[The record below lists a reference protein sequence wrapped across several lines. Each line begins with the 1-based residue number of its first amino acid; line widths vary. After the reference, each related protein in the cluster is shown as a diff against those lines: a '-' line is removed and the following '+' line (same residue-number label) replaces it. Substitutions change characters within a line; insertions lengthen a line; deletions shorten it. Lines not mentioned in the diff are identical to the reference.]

1 MGRYGVLT
9 RIRIDNR
16 INGFL
21 GHPGGGGK
29 RPAVIHLH
37 ERYGIVQHTTDL
49 AQKLVDAGYVT
60 VVPDLFSRFTGDRQ
74 ALARGDSRVELADE
88 EVFQDVDS
96 IVTYLHTLPDVD
108 GSRIAMIGVCQ
119 TGRQPILISA
129 NRDYLSAIVIM
140 YGAVYNAD
148 WESQPLRPE
157 PISALLERVSCP
169 VQGIFGELDNL
180 VPVDNVLRMCNV
192 LATAKKSFDIRVF
205 ADAPHGFL
213 NDTMPGRYRAP
224 QTQAAWSRILSFLD
238 ATLRKGW
245 NKGRVIWRLE
255 SDTSADYD
263 FSKNRRWE

>member
-1 MGRYGVLT
+1 MLT
-9 RIRIDNR
+9 QIRIDNR

-21 GHPGGGGK
+21 GRPGGTDK

-60 VVPDLFSRFTGDRQ
+60 VVPDLFCRFTGDRQ

-88 EVFQDVDS
+88 EVFRDVDS
-96 IVTYLHTLPDVD
+96 IVAYLRTLPDVD
-108 GSRIAMIGVCQ
+108 VSRIAMIGVCQ

-129 NRDYLSAIVIM
+129 YRDYLSGCVVM

-157 PISALLERVSCP
+157 PINTLLEKISCP
-169 VQGIFGELDNL
+169 IQGIFGELDNL
-180 VPVDNVLRMCNV
+180 VPVDNVVRMCNV
-192 LATAKKSFDIRVF
+192 LAAAKKSFDIRVY

-213 NDTMPGRYRAP
+213 NDTMPGRYRDFS
-224 QTQAAWSRILSFLD
+224 TQAAWRQILSFLD
-238 ATLRKGW
+238 ATLNKGW
-245 NKGRVIWRLE
+245 DKERVVWRFE
-255 SDTSADYD
+255 SDTSVHYD
-263 FSKNRRWE
+263 FTKNRRWE